1 MEQCKKCLYTTDH
14 PFGLTLT
21 EGLCSGCITH
31 HEKYTIDWE
40 EKCNELLQI
49 IKSAKS
55 HTGTY
60 NCVVP
65 VVGDAED
72 YYVVSKVLEL
82 GLNPLIV
89 SVNSYFLNDI
99 GHYNFQNLITYFD
112 LDSWFYNPEIQ
123 TYKELIRTSLRKYNH
138 MYLPWIQLHTSFPV
152 HVAKEKKIPLIIW
165 GGNQAVEQVGKFSHH
180 DRVEMSSWSRVE
192 HDLFGSDIASLMGN
206 GAQVNE
212 RKINFYHYPKVSEL
226 GKNAIGIYLSNYML
240 WDPLKQNHSTLKF
253 GFKPEKTEYTFDP
266 FERAGSSV
274 YYGIHDLLKFERCG
288 YRKVSDQ
295 ITREV
300 RHRRIDSKEA
310 RLLVDSYSKQKL
322 DKLEVEKFFN
332 WLGVTKSGFDWFLMH
347 KLNRSKSMILD
358 DISGNTINFN
368 FPKDIQELVS
378 VGEVKKKSYLM
389 FSKNIQ
395 I

>member
-274 YYGIHDLLKFERCG
+274 YYGIHDL
-288 YRKVSDQ
+288 
-295 ITREV
+295 
-300 RHRRIDSKEA
+300 
-310 RLLVDSYSKQKL
+310 
-322 DKLEVEKFFN
+322 
-332 WLGVTKSGFDWFLMH
+332 
-347 KLNRSKSMILD
+347 
-358 DISGNTINFN
+358 
-368 FPKDIQELVS
+368 
-378 VGEVKKKSYLM
+378 
-389 FSKNIQ
+389 
-395 I
+395 